1 MGTAPHLTR
10 EEIAARMKNFDAA
23 LGDVPAQN
31 DGSRQA
37 FALEQEGEKTLL
49 HTAKFNDRGD
59 LTYMAS
65 LEVPA
70 GMEEKMSEYCQ
81 NSGFTQM
88 DDLAGVN
95 AVYREK
101 HERDKSSDDYAPK
114 IDPEPDP
121 ER

>member
-1 MGTAPHLTR
+1 MDTPHLTR
-10 EEIAARMKNFDAA
+10 EEITARMKGFDAA
-23 LGDVPAQN
+23 LDAVPAQD
-31 DGSRQA
+31 DGTRHA
-37 FALEQEGEKTLL
+37 FALEQEGEKALL

-70 GMEEKMSEYCQ
+70 GMEDKMTERCQ
-81 NSGFTQM
+81 SSGFTKM

-114 IDPEPDP
+114 VDPEP